1 MFGHYPEFRD
11 RPTDNIALVGA
22 KIQVLKIAVKRA
34 FDVVI
39 SLVFLLLT
47 APLLCLTALAIFLED
62 GRPIFYREERFGLN
76 GRRFDVIKFRSM
88 WVDAKKDGV
97 LHWAAANDPR
107 VTCVGAL
114 IRKVRIDE
122 LPQLFNVLRGDMS
135 FVGPQTERP
144 TILNDLIKEVRMMHR
159 GWPMY
164 RKRLDAHR
172 TRLPHNNPEA

>member
-1 MFGHYPEFRD
+1 
-11 RPTDNIALVGA
+11 LVGA
-22 KIQVLKIAVKRA
+22 KIQVLKIAVKQV

-47 APLLCLTALAIFLED
+47 APLLCSTALAIFLED

-76 GRRFDVIKFRSM
+76 GRRFDVIKFRTM
-88 WVDAKKDGV
+88 WVDAEKDGV

-107 VTCVGAL
+107 ITCVGTL

-135 FVGPQTERP
+135 FVGPHPERP
-144 TILNDLIKEVRMMHR
+144 TILNDLIKEIWMMHR

-164 RKRLDAHR
+164 RKRLDARR

>member
-1 MFGHYPEFRD
+1 MRSFGIGRRLLLLWLELRS
-11 RPTDNIALVGA
+11 
-22 KIQVLKIAVKRA
+22 KVLKTAVKRA
-34 FDVVI
+34 FDVLI
-39 SLVFLLLT
+39 SLVLLLFT

-62 GRPIFYREERFGLN
+62 GWPIFSREERLGLN
-76 GRRFDVIKFRSM
+76 GRRFDMIKYRSL
-88 WVDAKKDGV
+88 WVDAEKDGV
-97 LHWAAANDPR
+97 LRWAATNDPR
-107 VTCVGAL
+107 VTCVGSL
-114 IRKVRIDE
+114 IRKVHIDE